1 MENYVA
7 FIVMVAIGFGVLDL
21 LTDRWPTLQKQIF
34 PFVTLLAY
42 FLLVIRYY
50 YGPDI
55 WTYVPHY
62 EKIPTPA
69 FLWVHPEM
77 ATFEWGYNMFCS
89 LLHVIGVS
97 YWGMTAVVT
106 TLYFLA
112 ILLLLRKLPKRQ
124 IFALG
129 VIIMVDCHMII
140 NENRE
145 CLAVGFFI
153 FMVLLLQNRK
163 YILAVILG
171 LCTILTHKSGFLP
184 VSLLLISAVLYN
196 YRQNAGIYTLLIAL
210 LTVMILLPVQ
220 RISTSFIHFI
230 PLPEGYIKS
239 IEHHLL
245 LGRQIQIIGLI
256 YLAILF
262 AINMFLLY
270 GKKTRYTWL
279 TLSALVGL
287 VCVVFL
293 YQYFFLLNRI
303 RSYFAPFVVY
313 YVIMLLSNQQ
323 LSRLVPYSGFIKQSL
338 MVLIMVYYSHIVV
351 SQIRDGR
358 QLHAPMARACT
369 IFELR
374 HATQK
379 QIRDRQMQYAYI
391 YWTQDYMKKENN
403 KL

>member
-1 MENYVA
+1 
-7 FIVMVAIGFGVLDL
+7 
-21 LTDRWPTLQKQIF
+21 
-34 PFVTLLAY
+34 
-42 FLLVIRYY
+42 
-50 YGPDI
+50 
-55 WTYVPHY
+55 
-62 EKIPTPA
+62 
-69 FLWVHPEM
+69 
-77 ATFEWGYNMFCS
+77 
-89 LLHVIGVS
+89 
-97 YWGMTAVVT
+97 
-106 TLYFLA
+106 
-112 ILLLLRKLPKRQ
+112 
-124 IFALG
+124 
-129 VIIMVDCHMII
+129 MVDCHMII

-374 HATQK
+374 HASQK